1 MNPDG
6 PHLSF
11 PFRIAPDGRTA
22 QTASLEE
29 HIRDEVLALVLTA
42 PGERPFLAS
51 FGGGA
56 RRLVFESAAETT
68 AAMAKAMLT
77 ESLSTWLGDRVV
89 VEDLDVIPSDSKIEI
104 DLRYRIAGT
113 EDSRRLRFERRGG

>member
-42 PGERPFLAS
+42 PGERPFLAG

-77 ESLSTWLGDRVV
+77 ESLSTWLGHRVV
-89 VEDLDVIPSDSKIEI
+89 VEDLDVKPSDSKIEI